1 MIAQRKFEEKNP
13 FYKENKIMIKLLK
26 TIFKIAANAVKTPWQ
41 NCQSN
46 EKKVKICRPICEPIE
61 FSRKPV
67 QMWIV

>member
-13 FYKENKIMIKLLK
+13 FYKEKKIMIKLLK

-46 EKKVKICRPICEPIE
+46 EKKLKSVGLFVSQLNFQENLYKCG
-61 FSRKPV
+61 
-67 QMWIV
+67 